1 MTSLLVIQAK
11 ILKLI
16 ILIELMLN
24 AKVISIP
31 NLAVVDLTFSNG
43 WLCKN
48 LKMAKKFCDCFPK
61 TLQWLMLINTIIDQ
75 IMSSSKTQYFVLKV
89 KPSLNFKTVCS
100 CKKSQDYLQCLQGL
114 FTYIYEG
121 SKVNFK
127 IPTKAIRYCL
137 LCIYNGGDQ
146 LKGDTTRK
154 LGLYTN

>member
-1 MTSLLVIQAK
+1 MLRSYPYPTSQSSILLSQMDGRAK
-11 ILKLI
+11 I
-16 ILIELMLN
+16 ETE
-24 AKVISIP
+24 V
-31 NLAVVDLTFSNG
+31 
-43 WLCKN
+43 N

-75 IMSSSKTQYFVLKV
+75 IMSSSKMQYFALKV

-154 LGLYTN
+154 LGLYMN